1 MATSEMS
8 TTSLAPW
15 FGCKRKLAPA
25 ILAEI
30 GPHRTWFEPFCGSMA
45 MTFAKEPATN
55 ETVNDL
61 HGGVVNLARVVQHDR
76 LSVELFARVS
86 RTLACEAL
94 HREASLRHR
103 KRRMESAPATPDL
116 HWATDFFVVSWLGR
130 GGVSGANGDCHGFS
144 RRLGHEG
151 ANVGARFLGATRS
164 IPAWHDRLRRVT
176 ITNGDGFELL
186 ARIKDQPRTT
196 IYCDPPYLVKGGTY
210 VHDFRRDDHARLA
223 ELARR
228 FTQARVVI
236 SYYDHPELRR
246 LYRGWT
252 FVPIAARK
260 QMVNQGRKGAKVST
274 VAPEVLIINGDSLAP
289 APAVRRRPC
298 GNG

>member
-1 MATSEMS
+1 MPSCEMP

-15 FGCKRKLAPA
+15 FGCKRKLATA

-45 MTFAKEPATN
+45 MTFAKPEATN

-76 LSVELFARVS
+76 LSVQLFARVS

-103 KRRMESAPATPDL
+103 QRRLERAPTAPDL
-116 HWATDFFVVSWLGR
+116 DWAADFFAVAWLGR
-130 GGVSGANGDCHGFS
+130 GGVTGANGDCQGFS
-144 RRLGHEG
+144 KRFGHEG
-151 ANVGARFLGATRS
+151 ANVGTRFASATRS
-164 IPAWHDRLRRVT
+164 IPAWHERLRRVT
-176 ITNGDGFELL
+176 ITNGDGFALL
-186 ARIKDQPRTT
+186 ERIKDQPRTV
-196 IYCDPPYLVKGGTY
+196 IYCDPPYVEKGGTY
-210 VHDFRRDDHARLA
+210 VHDFRREDHVRLA
-223 ELARR
+223 KLARR
-228 FTQARVVI
+228 FKQARVVI

-252 FVPIAARK
+252 FVPIAATK
-260 QMVNQGRKGAKVST
+260 QMVNQGRRGPKIST
-274 VAPEVLIINGDSLAP
+274 LAPEVLIINGPSLALP
-289 APAVRRRPC
+289 AAAGRRPC
-298 GNG
+298 GA